1 MRKLLALAL
10 FLGTTGSI
18 SAQAVP
24 DAKVPLEAKTIE
36 LKHLKPDEA
45 TNLLKP
51 YLTSAFG
58 TVSSVSPTMPII
70 TIKDS
75 PENIARMEKVLAK
88 YDHSPATI
96 RLVFQLI
103 EADTGMRLVA
113 AANNNKVS
121 SDLDAT
127 LRSVLRFSSYRLIGQ
142 GMATTG
148 EDTYFYQKLATA
160 DTVGW
165 VYTYDI
171 TANVGTIRL
180 SDATLQAG
188 TVRGASSGQVEV
200 DTNATGSVSLK
211 VSLSK
216 STDSGSQPAQSL
228 FSTGLDLPLGQT
240 VVLGTAATSRSGV
253 ALILTVK
260 PELVRSR

>member
-10 FLGTTGSI
+10 IVGTAGRA

-24 DAKVPLEAKTIE
+24 DPKITLEAKTIE
-36 LKHLKPDEA
+36 LKHLKPEEA

-58 TVSSVSPTMPII
+58 SVSSVSPTMPII
-70 TIKDS
+70 TIKDV
-75 PENIARMEKVLAK
+75 PENLARMEKVLAK

-96 RLVFQLI
+96 RLIFQLI
-103 EADTGMRLVA
+103 EADTGLRMVA
-113 AANNNKVS
+113 AANNRVS

-142 GMATTG
+142 GMFTSG
-148 EDTYFYQKLATA
+148 EDSYIYQKLATA

-165 VYTYDI
+165 IYTYDI
-171 TANVGTIRL
+171 SANIGSIRL
-180 SDATLQAG
+180 SEATLQAG
-188 TVRGASSGQVEV
+188 SVRRASTGVVEV
-200 DTNATGSVSLK
+200 DTNATGSVRLT
-211 VSLSK
+211 VSLQKKTESSEK
-216 STDSGSQPAQSL
+216 ATQSL
-228 FSTGLDLPLGQT
+228 ISTGLEVPLGQT
-240 VVLGTAATSRSGV
+240 VVLGTAATSKSGV

-260 PELVRSR
+260 PELVHAK